1 MIELAL
7 PVIAPANDRL
17 DLSSPRV
24 QRDQRHLRLRNRLV
38 TSLLGLVALPLVVLL
53 RQEQVHILHP
63 RIDGGG
69 RGTLQNGIKRRIDAE
84 ILAQQFVLGI
94 LVQKVV
100 FHHVDE
106 IGRFTPRNRGPD
118 NL

>member
-1 MIELAL
+1 MRLR
-7 PVIAPANDRL
+7 DRL
-17 DLSSPRV
+17 G
-24 QRDQRHLRLRNRLV
+24 
-38 TSLLGLVALPLVVLL
+38 TSLLGLLAPPLVVLL
-53 RQEQVHILHP
+53 RQKQVHILHP

-94 LVQKVV
+94 LVQQMV

-106 IGRFTPRNRGPD
+106 IGGFTPRNRGPD